1 MKRILFVDDEPKV
14 LEGLQ
19 RMLRPQRKQWEMV
32 FANSGAEALAVLEAA
47 PFDVI
52 VSDMRMPEMDG
63 AALLEQVQKRFPG
76 VIRMVLSGYFEMEM
90 AMRAVPVAH
99 QYLAKP
105 CDPEKLRD
113 AIERACGYAAILT
126 DEAARRV
133 VGAIGRLPTL
143 PRTCTALMEALRNPD
158 VAIEEIGRIIEQDVG
173 MTAKVLQLVNSAFFG
188 LLQEVT
194 TVRTAVSHLGL
205 DVLKQLVLSV
215 EIFRTFH
222 PQQQLPGFS
231 IETFQ
236 NHSRLAAAIAARLPA
251 PKKTVAEAVVAALL
265 HDTGKLVLASR
276 LPGPFQTAL
285 ETSAREGRPLPE
297 VEKELT
303 GTGHAEIGAYLLALW
318 GLPLPIVDAVC
329 RHHHPAV
336 AAERGPG
343 LDVLALTHL
352 ADALAFEQVK
362 DTPAEAA
369 AGAGSCRKSTWPHWA
384 WPINS
389 PTGGRWR
396 SRRGRRRRSESG
408 GGLQAARPVRG

>member
-32 FANSGAEALAVLEAA
+32 FANSGAEALSVLETA

-63 AALLEQVQKRFPG
+63 ATLLEQVQQRFPG
-76 VIRMVLSGYFEMEM
+76 VVRMVLSGYFEMEM

-105 CDPEKLRD
+105 CDPEKLRL
-113 AIERACGYAAILT
+113 AIERACGFAAILT

-143 PRTCTALMEALRNPD
+143 PRTCATLIEALRNPD
-158 VAIEEIGRIIEQDVG
+158 VPIEEIGRIIEQDVG

-194 TVRTAVSHLGL
+194 TVRTAVSYLGL

-222 PQQQLPGFS
+222 PRQALPWFS
-231 IETFQ
+231 IEAFQ
-236 NHSRLAAAIAARLPA
+236 SHSRLAAAIAARLPA
-251 PKKTVAEAVVAALL
+251 DKKTAAAAVVAALL
-265 HDTGKLVLASR
+265 HDTGKLVLAAR
-276 LPGPFQTAL
+276 LPGPFERAL
-285 ETSAREGRPLPE
+285 ETAAREGRPLHV
-297 VEKELT
+297 VERELT

-336 AAERGPG
+336 TEADGPG
-343 LDVLALTHL
+343 LSVLAITHI
-352 ADALAFEQVK
+352 ADGLAFEQAM
-362 DTPAEAA
+362 DTPSEA
-369 AGAGSCRKSTWPHWA
+369 P
-384 WPINS
+384 PD
-389 PTGGRWR
+389 TG
-396 SRRGRRRRSESG
+396 
-408 GGLQAARPVRG
+408 LLNA